1 MDTYEQIDGILE
13 KYGLNKEE
21 EPNCKRVKVWFHGRS
36 AVMESWKAARLHA
49 ELTAINPYFRLLVQD
64 VEDK

>member
-1 MDTYEQIDGILE
+1 METHEQIDGILE
-13 KYGLNKEE
+13 KYGLTKEE
-21 EPNCKRVKVWFHGRS
+21 ELNCKMVKVWFRGRS